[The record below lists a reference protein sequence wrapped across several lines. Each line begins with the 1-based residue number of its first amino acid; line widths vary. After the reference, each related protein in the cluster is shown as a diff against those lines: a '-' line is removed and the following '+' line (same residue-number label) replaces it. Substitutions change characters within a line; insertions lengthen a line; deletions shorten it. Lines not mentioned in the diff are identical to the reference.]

1 MKTTDHSVTERF
13 LRYISYD
20 TQSKEEE
27 EQVPSTKKQLEFSI
41 LLAAELKEMGISN
54 VRMDGHGYIYGE
66 ISAKYR
72 RDSYVIRLY
81 RPYGHVTGPFRQRC
95 KASVSRKL

>member
-27 EQVPSTKKQLEFSI
+27 NSKRRMRIMKKTWGKLI
-41 LLAAELKEMGISN
+41 LTAP
-54 VRMDGHGYIYGE
+54 V
-66 ISAKYR
+66 
-72 RDSYVIRLY
+72 
-81 RPYGHVTGPFRQRC
+81 FRI
-95 KASVSRKL
+95 

>member
-27 EQVPSTKKQLEFSI
+27 EQVPSTKKQLELGK
-41 LLAAELKEMGISN
+41 LLAAELKEMGVSN
-54 VRMDGHGYIYGE
+54 VRMDEHGYIYGE
-66 ISAKYR
+66 IPANTEETDYFFR
-72 RDSYVIRLY
+72 FY
-81 RPYGHVTGPFRQRC
+81 RPYGHITGSFRQRC
-95 KASVSRKL
+95 KASVCRKL

>member
-54 VRMDGHGYIYGE
+54 VRMDGQDIFTVR
-66 ISAKYR
+66 S
-72 RDSYVIRLY
+72 
-81 RPYGHVTGPFRQRC
+81 RQIQKRQLC
-95 KASVSRKL
+95 H

>member
-41 LLAAELKEMGISN
+41 LLAAELN
-54 VRMDGHGYIYGE
+54 GYIQCAYGRTW
-66 ISAKYR
+66 IYLR
-72 RDSYVIRLY
+72 
-81 RPYGHVTGPFRQRC
+81 
-95 KASVSRKL
+95 

>member
-1 MKTTDHSVTERF
+1 MKTTDYSVTERF

-41 LLAAELKEMGISN
+41 LLLQN
-54 VRMDGHGYIYGE
+54 
-66 ISAKYR
+66 
-72 RDSYVIRLY
+72 
-81 RPYGHVTGPFRQRC
+81 
-95 KASVSRKL
+95 

>member
-1 MKTTDHSVTERF
+1 MFVEDNKMKTTDHSVMERF

-41 LLAAELKEMGISN
+41 DVYKRQWKMCPPAPGGI
-54 VRMDGHGYIYGE
+54 
-66 ISAKYR
+66 
-72 RDSYVIRLY
+72 
-81 RPYGHVTGPFRQRC
+81 
-95 KASVSRKL
+95 